1 MLLALIC
8 VAALSAGMPCAAV
21 EKVVATGDA
30 VTFTAANAEI
40 VVRPGAEP
48 VVRFAA
54 KEAKTFLS
62 EVLGA
67 DVPVV
72 DAPTDGRASLVLGSN
87 AWADGAGL
95 STNAMERDEFVIAA
109 RGSRVYVLGRDSAT
123 VDPEWVLL
131 HGGWS
136 SVLFERSTMFG
147 VYDFLERFA
156 RVRFYFPGEL
166 GTIPNRN
173 MTVGSR
179 KQFVPRP
186 DACHYSRH
194 DERAAAV
201 HRNIRAPAA
210 IEGGVPVRDG
220 FDDLFFLIRTQCSL
234 FSCFSAA
241 CFRLQS
247 RHAAFF
253 IDPNRLIDCSCG

>member
-1 MLLALIC
+1 MKAI
-8 VAALSAGMPCAAV
+8 VAATACVVSAAALPCFSA
-21 EKVVATGDA
+21 EKVDASGAA

-40 VVRPGAEP
+40 VVRPDAEP

-67 DVPVV
+67 EVPVV
-72 DAPTDGRASLVLGSN
+72 NAPSDGKASLVLGSN

-123 VDPEWVLL
+123 VDPEWVLQ

-156 RVRFYFPGEL
+156 CVRFYFPGEL
-166 GTIPNRN
+166 GTVVPKASSV
-173 MTVGSR
+173 TVRGGVSV
-179 KQFVPRP
+179 KP
-186 DACHYSRH
+186 DFSS
-194 DERAAAV
+194 
-201 HRNIRAPAA
+201 RNI
-210 IEGGVPVRDG
+210 G
-220 FDDLFFLIRTQCSL
+220 FWTQ
-234 FSCFSAA
+234 A
-241 CFRLQS
+241 
-247 RHAAFF
+247 
-253 IDPNRLIDCSCG
+253 